1 MTKQFELTENHIKL
15 LSHMYVDWYE
25 GAYDG
30 APTINTKRP
39 YGNSSV
45 AYDVYEIIHGKEW
58 DYGEYDEDEM
68 PEEIYEQMLEL
79 HRETGTALQ
88 IVLCTKSFEPGL
100 YELKSE
106 WRSLSWG
113 KVE

>member
-1 MTKQFELTENHIKL
+1 MKLFQLTEDHIKL
-15 LSHMYVDWYE
+15 LSRMYVDWDN

-30 APTINTKRP
+30 ASINIKRP

-45 AYDVYEIIHGKEW
+45 AYDVYEIIHSKEW
-58 DYGEYDEDEM
+58 DYGENDEEM

-79 HRETGTALQ
+79 HLETRTALQ

-100 YELKSE
+100 YELKSL
-106 WRSLSWG
+106 WDSLSWR